1 MAEQQFNPGIEDV
14 LLLGAA
20 GDCLAL
26 PATDVMEI
34 IRPPVTTRVPHSP
47 PNLLGLANV
56 RGAVLPIISL
66 TGLLGHEQSPASA
79 TTRVVV
85 VKGRTTV
92 GLLVDE
98 VQELTNSAKGRRIDL
113 EALLSESFRPLA
125 RLDRK
130 AQPHVAESAAPEE
143 TAADE
148 LVFLAFTVR
157 NQQYAFPLNEIVGI
171 AALPEVVASLP
182 RTDTAMIGVAEID
195 GALIPLVS
203 AAVLLGLAPDETG
216 RHAGRVVLIRLGDTR
231 VGLVVDC
238 LKEIV
243 RVSPGDLDTV
253 PTVLTRGTGEAQ
265 VEAICRLEE
274 GRRLISILA
283 PAKLFD
289 AETVT
294 RVLAHAEHG
303 GQAMADG
310 ETEAA
315 ETEQFIVFS
324 VGGETYGLPIGSV
337 DEIVRCPERLTC
349 VPRAPAFVAG
359 LINLRGK
366 AIPIIDQRQR
376 FSVAGHGDGARRRIV
391 VVTTDDLQVG
401 FLVDNVSEVVT
412 LATSELSPAP
422 DLSETA
428 AVIDR
433 VGMVERE
440 GRLILLVDPKALLD
454 RAERDVLSAL
464 SVEAKAPRPM

>member
-1 MAEQQFNPGIEDV
+1 
-14 LLLGAA
+14 
-20 GDCLAL
+20 
-26 PATDVMEI
+26 
-34 IRPPVTTRVPHSP
+34 
-47 PNLLGLANV
+47 
-56 RGAVLPIISL
+56 
-66 TGLLGHEQSPASA
+66 
-79 TTRVVV
+79 
-85 VKGRTTV
+85 
-92 GLLVDE
+92 
-98 VQELTNSAKGRRIDL
+98 
-113 EALLSESFRPLA
+113 
-125 RLDRK
+125 
-130 AQPHVAESAAPEE
+130 
-143 TAADE
+143 
-148 LVFLAFTVR
+148 VFLAFTVR
-157 NQQYAFPLNEIVGI
+157 KQQYALPLNEIVGI

-195 GALIPLVS
+195 GSLVPLVS

-231 VGLVVDC
+231 VGLVVDR

-253 PTVLTRGTGEAQ
+253 PTVLTRGIGEAQ
-265 VEAICRLEE
+265 VEAICRLDE

-283 PAKLFD
+283 PAQLFD

-303 GQAMADG
+303 GQAMSDG
-310 ETEAA
+310 ETDAA

-324 VGGETYGLPIGSV
+324 VGGETYGLPIGYV
-337 DEIVRCPERLTC
+337 DEIVRCPDRLTR

-376 FSVAGHGDGARRRIV
+376 FAVAGHGDGARRRIV
-391 VVTTDDLQVG
+391 VVTTNDLQVG

-412 LATSELSPAP
+412 LASSDLSPAP

-433 VGMVERE
+433 VAMVERE

-464 SVEAKAPRPM
+464 SDEAEAPRPL

>member
-1 MAEQQFNPGIEDV
+1 MAEQQFNPGTEDV

-26 PATDVMEI
+26 PAANVMEI

-66 TGLLGHEQSPASA
+66 TGLVGNEQSPASA

-98 VQELTNSAKGRRIDL
+98 VKELTNSAKGRRIDL
-113 EALLSESFRPLA
+113 EALLNESFRPLT

-130 AQPHVAESAAPEE
+130 GQPPVAEIAAPEE

-157 NQQYAFPLNEIVGI
+157 KQQYALPLNEIVGI

-195 GALIPLVS
+195 GSLVPLVS

-231 VGLVVDC
+231 VGLVVDR

-253 PTVLTRGTGEAQ
+253 PTVLTRGIGEAQ
-265 VEAICRLEE
+265 VEAICRLDE

-283 PAKLFD
+283 PAQLFD

-303 GQAMADG
+303 GQAMSDG
-310 ETEAA
+310 ETDAA

-324 VGGETYGLPIGSV
+324 VGGETYGLPIGYV
-337 DEIVRCPERLTC
+337 DEIVRCPDRLTR

-376 FSVAGHGDGARRRIV
+376 FAVAGHGDGARRRIV
-391 VVTTDDLQVG
+391 VVTTNDLQVG

-412 LATSELSPAP
+412 LASSDLSPAP

-433 VGMVERE
+433 VAMVERE

-464 SVEAKAPRPM
+464 SDEAEAPRPL

>member
-1 MAEQQFNPGIEDV
+1 MAEQHFNPGTEDV

-26 PATDVMEI
+26 PAADVMEI

-66 TGLLGHEQSPASA
+66 TGLLGNEHSTASA
-79 TTRVVV
+79 ATRVVV
-85 VKGRTTV
+85 VKGRTNV

-130 AQPHVAESAAPEE
+130 AQPHVAEIAAPEE
-143 TAADE
+143 VAADE
-148 LVFLAFTVR
+148 LMFLAFTVR
-157 NQQYAFPLNEIVGI
+157 KQQYALPLNEIVGI

-231 VGLVVDC
+231 VGLVVDR

-265 VEAICRLEE
+265 VEAICRLDE

-283 PAKLFD
+283 GAKLFD
-289 AETVT
+289 PETVT

-303 GQAMADG
+303 GQAMSDG
-310 ETEAA
+310 ETEAG

-337 DEIVRCPERLTC
+337 DEIVRCPERLTRI
-349 VPRAPAFVAG
+349 PRAPAFVAG

-366 AIPIIDQRQR
+366 AIPIIDQRHR

-412 LATSELSPAP
+412 FATNELSPAP

-433 VGMVERE
+433 VAMVESE

-464 SVEAKAPRPM
+464 THEAEAPRPM